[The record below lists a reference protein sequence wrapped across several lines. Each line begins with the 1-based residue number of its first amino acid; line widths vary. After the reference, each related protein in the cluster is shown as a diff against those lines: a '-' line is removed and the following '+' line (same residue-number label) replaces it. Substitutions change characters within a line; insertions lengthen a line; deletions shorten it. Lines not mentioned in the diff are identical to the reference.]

1 MRHVYATLSLLFCL
15 NSLLAQPQFTERS
28 VAAGLGFIYEEM
40 LLMGGGAAAFDFDND
55 GDEDLYVV
63 GGARHDALFE
73 NDGTGNFTDVSDEY
87 GISELTKYS
96 FTTSVTTGDMDNN
109 GYREI
114 FVGTVGPVGGASGFD
129 RNLLLQFDT
138 LERKYKNIAAQ
149 FGLHD
154 TSFCMGGHF
163 FDVNHDG
170 LLDLYVMNYVE
181 TPGLIMSNSIL
192 VGFDHQCGRNRLYVN
207 TDNMF
212 FTESAASFSLIN
224 DGCTLAATTS
234 DMDMDGDVDLLVA
247 NDFGKWL
254 QPNELHKNN
263 YPLASFTDVSE
274 TSKMNAQMYAM
285 GIAAGDYDEDLD
297 IDYYVTNIAQKR
309 LFQNQGNGT
318 FINKAPQLNIED
330 TYAIDS
336 TKYTTGWGC
345 FFEDVNNDSYLDLF
359 VANGYVNSAIDKDG
373 QRQADRLFLGNASH
387 TFHDGT
393 MECGIW
399 YEGLSRGAIHAD
411 FNRDGKQDIL
421 TVTNDILFPGTTNFL
436 QYYENISQE
445 PGNWIAFQLEGQKTN
460 RDAYGTKVLVYAGN
474 RKLLR
479 EISGGSSHASQNSSI
494 AHIGLGGLVKVDS
507 VQILWLGAKT
517 ETIMLPVINQVHKIK
532 QAEKRANINTG
543 GNGTG
548 ENGFEISYNPAAGE
562 ITVAYTGLQFQQ
574 VEILVSDVVGRVLLR
589 DDLLMTNGQQKTFNL
604 DNSPL
609 IFIVTVKHKDGIF
622 SEKYLRF

>member
-1 MRHVYATLSLLFCL
+1 MRHVYSTLSLLFCL

-96 FTTSVTTGDMDNN
+96 FTTSVTTGDIDNN

-138 LERKYKNIAAQ
+138 LEKKYKNIAAQ

-274 TSKMNAQMYAM
+274 TSRMNAQMYAM
-285 GIAAGDYDEDLD
+285 GIASGDYDEDLD
-297 IDYYVTNIAQKR
+297 FDYYFTNIAQKR

-373 QRQADRLFLGNASH
+373 QRQVDRLFLGNASH
-387 TFHDGT
+387 TFNDRT
-393 MECGIW
+393 IECGIR

-517 ETIMLPVINQVHKIK
+517 ETIILPVINQVHKIK

-562 ITVAYTGLQFQQ
+562 ITVAYRGLQFQQ
-574 VEILVSDVVGRVLLR
+574 VEILVSDVVGRVLLQ

-622 SEKYLRF
+622 SEKYVRF